1 MAYAYTTLTVSSPT
15 ATGVATVT
23 LSNGR
28 GNAMS
33 QLFFVECRQCF
44 TRIAQ
49 DSAIRAIV
57 LVADGKYFTVGLD
70 LKDAAASNLGGGDSA
85 SRDVARKFL
94 HQRQNLLGLQEAFTA
109 LERCPQPVIA
119 AVHGACV
126 GGGIDLLC
134 CCDIRLAQEQAWF
147 TIKEVDVGL
156 AADLGTLQRL
166 PKIVGN
172 DSIVREL
179 AYTARRFGAREAKDI
194 GFLSSVLPDRDAL
207 YEAAHAMAAV
217 IAAKSPVAIV
227 GTKVNLNYA
236 RDHGVPEALSYQAA
250 WNGATLQTEDLP
262 KSFMASLKKETPTY
276 SKL

>member
-1 MAYAYTTLTVSSPT
+1 M
-15 ATGVATVT
+15 
-23 LSNGR
+23 
-28 GNAMS
+28 
-33 QLFFVECRQCF
+33 
-44 TRIAQ
+44 
-49 DSAIRAIV
+49 
-57 LVADGKYFTVGLD
+57 LVKIHTHTHAH
-70 LKDAAASNLGGGDSA
+70 
-85 SRDVARKFL
+85 ART
-94 HQRQNLLGLQEAFTA
+94 HAHT
-109 LERCPQPVIA
+109 P
-119 AVHGACV
+119 V

-134 CCDIRLAQEQAWF
+134 CCDIRLAQEEAWF

-179 AYTARRFGAREAKDI
+179 AYTARRFGAQEAKEI

-207 YEAAHAMAAV
+207 YEAAHAMASV
-217 IAAKSPVAIV
+217 IAAKSPVAVV

-236 RDHGVPEALSYQAA
+236 RDHGVAEALAYQAA

-262 KSFMASLKKETPTY
+262 KSFMASLKKETPKY